1 MIFPSST
8 PAVLALALTVLMTA
22 LAAFLAASRRHALEQ
37 LARKETELEKSRSEL
52 ESLKYHL
59 ENEVARRA
67 RETETV
73 KDATI
78 IALASLAETR
88 DTDTGAHIRR
98 TQRYVRILAEA
109 ARNDPAF
116 APELGGEVINLL
128 FKTAPLHDI
137 GKVGIPDRI
146 LFKPG
151 PLTEEEF
158 SIMKEHTTL
167 GGRAI
172 SEAQKQLGESN
183 SFLHLAHEIAT
194 THHERWDGTGYPAGL
209 RGEQIPLA
217 GRLMAIADVYDALRS
232 RRVYKGPLSHE
243 EACAIIQQDAGRHFD
258 PALTGIFGAI
268 HEDFRQ
274 VSEAYSD
281 EGLSH
286 PTG

>member
-1 MIFPSST
+1 MIFPE
-8 PAVLALALTVLMTA
+8 PAPAAIALILVAILAAA
-22 LAAFLAASRRHALEQ
+22 AAFLAASRRRAVAL
-37 LARKETELEKSRSEL
+37 LATRTSELRQTLSELATQKNRLDAEVASRSKETE
-52 ESLKYHL
+52 
-59 ENEVARRA
+59 AI
-67 RETETV
+67 

-78 IALASLAETR
+78 IALAGLAETR

-98 TQRYVRILAEA
+98 TQIYIKILAEA
-109 ARNDPAF
+109 ARKVPAF
-116 APELGGEVINLL
+116 APALSGETINLL

-151 PLTEEEF
+151 PLTDEEF
-158 SIMKEHTTL
+158 AIMKQHTTL

-172 SEAQKQLGESN
+172 SEAQKQLGVSN

-232 RRVYKGPLSHE
+232 RRVYKGPMSHE
-243 EACAIIQQDAGRHFD
+243 EACAIIKRDAGHHFD
-258 PALTGIFGAI
+258 PALAGVFDEIK
-268 HEDFRQ
+268 EDFRQ
-274 VSEAYSD
+274 VSEEFSD
-281 EGLSH
+281 D
-286 PTG
+286 

>member
-1 MIFPSST
+1 MLRAVIIPSTT
-8 PAVLALALTVLMTA
+8 PAVLALALVVLMA
-22 LAAFLAASRRHALEQ
+22 ILAAFLAASRRRALEE
-37 LARKETELEKSRSEL
+37 LALKESQLEKSRSEL
-52 ESLKYHL
+52 ASLKYHL
-59 ENEVARRA
+59 ENEVAQRA

-109 ARNDPAF
+109 AGQDPAY

-151 PLTEEEF
+151 PLTDEEF
-158 SIMKEHTTL
+158 AIMKEHTTL

-183 SFLHLAHEIAT
+183 GFLHLAHEIAT

-209 RGEQIPLA
+209 RGVQIPLA

-232 RRVYKGPLSHE
+232 RRVYKGALSHE
-243 EACAIIQQDAGRHFD
+243 EACAIIRKDAGRHFD
-258 PALTGIFGAI
+258 PALAGIFGEVHDA
-268 HEDFRQ
+268 FRQ
-274 VSEAYSD
+274 VAEKFSD
-281 EGLSH
+281 D
-286 PTG
+286 

>member
-1 MIFPSST
+1 MIFPET
-8 PAVLALALTVLMTA
+8 APTAIALILVLILAA
-22 LAAFLAASRRHALEQ
+22 AAAFLAASRRRLQDLLAHRTNELEQ
-37 LARKETELEKSRSEL
+37 ARTDLAKQKHHLDAEVAKRSKETESI
-52 ESLKYHL
+52 
-59 ENEVARRA
+59 
-67 RETETV
+67 

-78 IALASLAETR
+78 IALAGLAETR

-98 TQRYVRILAEA
+98 TQLYIRILAEA
-109 ARNDPAF
+109 ARKIPAF
-116 APELGGEVINLL
+116 APELTGETINLL

-151 PLTEEEF
+151 PLTDEEF
-158 SIMKEHTTL
+158 AIMKEHTTL

-172 SEAQKQLGESN
+172 SEAQKQLGVSN

-232 RRVYKGPLSHE
+232 RRVYKKPMTHE
-243 EACAIIQQDAGRHFD
+243 EACAIIKKDAGHQFD
-258 PALTGIFGAI
+258 PALTGIFDEI
-268 HEDFRQ
+268 QDDFRR
-274 VSEAYSD
+274 VAEKFAD
-281 EGLSH
+281 E
-286 PTG
+286 